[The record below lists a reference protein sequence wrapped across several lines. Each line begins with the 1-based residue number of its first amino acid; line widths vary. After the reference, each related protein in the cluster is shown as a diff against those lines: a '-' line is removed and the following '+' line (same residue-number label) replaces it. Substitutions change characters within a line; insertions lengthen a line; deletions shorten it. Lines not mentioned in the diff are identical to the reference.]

1 MNIPTGRVFTLQ
13 ATSYSYSFYKL
24 YFHLSLGEE
33 ALTPLLHLGPQ
44 HLAPAA
50 LVRIRHLLSGVT
62 DAVLTLRMKVV

>member
-1 MNIPTGRVFTLQ
+1 MNIPV
-13 ATSYSYSFYKL
+13 KL
-24 YFHLSLGEE
+24 HLSLGEE

-50 LVRIRHLLSGVT
+50 LVRIRHLLSSVT

>member
-1 MNIPTGRVFTLQ
+1 MNIPTM
-13 ATSYSYSFYKL
+13 L
-24 YFHLSLGEE
+24 YLSPGEE

-50 LVRIRHLLSGVT
+50 LIRIRHLLSSVT

>member
-1 MNIPTGRVFTLQ
+1 MNIPKDRDMNIPTM
-13 ATSYSYSFYKL
+13 L
-24 YFHLSLGEE
+24 YLSPGEE

-50 LVRIRHLLSGVT
+50 LIRIRHLLSSVT